1 MRGLLRSLCAGT
13 AVVAITTG
21 MTAKAQTFTVPP
33 NITVTTAVVGG
44 NNTVTITGGGTLSLT
59 NPNNSYGGGTVVIDG
74 STVDVISDGNLG
86 ALKSTV
92 TLGNSV
98 GSGTLDLTN
107 TDVQTS
113 GRNIVVGSGG
123 GTIEPN
129 GKSLWTFT
137 GAISGTGL
145 LTFDGT
151 GTIALTG
158 SITNTPG
165 TNTNSG
171 GIAIAGGA
179 TLQVPADSELGAP
192 GGGVTLGSSST
203 AGTLSLTST
212 QGFISA
218 RNFTVENGGGTID
231 TNTGS
236 IGPGSAVTLTGVLSG
251 AGPLTIGGNQVLT
264 LDGINTY
271 TGTITLDHGTLQIG
285 DAKTTTALLPG
296 DVTVSGG
303 TLSGHGT
310 ILGTVTNAGGTV
322 APGGGGIGPLTVG
335 GFHQSAGT
343 LAIELSPTGV
353 SELVVTG
360 AATLGG
366 TLHLEFTSG
375 AFKPGTYDL
384 LSASSITGSF
394 ASVTGNIGVG
404 FSESL
409 TVGANIIDL
418 TLTKLT
424 VLPENPTLY
433 PAITSVVVEDE
444 QQVNS
449 LLVSRLSQARAEA
462 LVDGLR
468 IARYP
473 DHVDGSAPGSSA
485 YGAWAHG
492 FGGFGSTSGS
502 GTTPGFDAKG
512 GGAIAGFDEALNSG
526 SGAAGFA
533 VADTYSSVNE
543 KNTGASGTINVPQVG
558 VYGGYWFGRLA
569 IDGALAFGLPSING
583 TRPGSGGTARST
595 FNGTAVSTALQA
607 SLPYKRGPLVIVP
620 AIGMDYTHSSE
631 QAFNES
637 GSTLDIDGH
646 STSVN
651 SLQPF
656 VSAAFLTRFEMT
668 NGMAIEP
675 GLRASYSY
683 EALST
688 SRSLTFQPPS
698 DSSVFIAQG
707 IAPSRNNFGV
717 SGSLNLEVSRAL
729 EFGAGAGWNHNGSS
743 SATTFDATMRYRF

>member
-1 MRGLLRSLCAGT
+1 MRGLFRSLCAGT
-13 AVVAITTG
+13 AVVAITAG
-21 MTAKAQTFTVPP
+21 MTAKAQTFNVTSGTTTP
-33 NITVTTAVVGG
+33 VTTAISGG
-44 NNTVTITGGGTLSLT
+44 NNTVTVTGGGTLDLT
-59 NPNNSYGGGTVVIDG
+59 NVNNSYGGGTVVIDG
-74 STVDVISDGNLG
+74 SSVEVGVDNLG
-86 ALKSTV
+86 SGIHAV
-92 TLGNSV
+92 TLGNSAT
-98 GSGTLDLTN
+98 SGTLDLTN
-107 TDVQTS
+107 TVTVS
-113 GRNIVVGSGG
+113 TGRGIVVGAGG
-123 GTIEPN
+123 GTIEAN
-129 GKSLWTFT
+129 GTSLWTFT
-137 GAISGTGL
+137 GVISGTGL

-158 SITNTPG
+158 AVASTPG

-171 GIAIAGGA
+171 GIAIAGG
-179 TLQVPADSELGAP
+179 TLQVVADSELGAP
-192 GGGVTLGSSST
+192 AGGVTLGSSTT
-203 AGTLSLTST
+203 AGTLSFTNNQVFT
-212 QGFISA
+212 SA
-218 RNFTVENGGGTID
+218 RNFTVEGGGGALD
-231 TNTGS
+231 TSTGG
-236 IGPGSAVTLTGVLSG
+236 IGPGSDVTLTGVLSG
-251 AGPLTIGGNQVLT
+251 AGPLTIGGNQLLT

-310 ILGTVTNAGGTV
+310 IGGTVTNTGGTV

-353 SELVVTG
+353 SELIVTG

-375 AFKPGTYDL
+375 AFKAGTYDL

-394 ASVTGNIGVG
+394 ATVTGNIGVG

-409 TVGANIIDL
+409 SVGANIIDL

-433 PAITSVVVEDE
+433 PAVTSVVVEDE

-462 LVDGLR
+462 LADGLR
-468 IARYP
+468 IARYS
-473 DHVDGSAPGSSA
+473 DHVDGSAPGNSA

-543 KNTGASGTINVPQVG
+543 KNTGASATINVPQVG
-558 VYGGYWFGRLA
+558 VYAGYWFGRLA
-569 IDGALAFGLPSING
+569 IDGALAFGLPSIDG

-620 AIGMDYTHSSE
+620 AIGMDYTFSSE

-637 GSTLDIDGH
+637 GSTLDINGH

-698 DSSVFIAQG
+698 DSSVFVAQG
-707 IAPSRNNFGV
+707 IAPSRNTFGV

-743 SATTFDATMRYRF
+743 NATTFDATMRYRF